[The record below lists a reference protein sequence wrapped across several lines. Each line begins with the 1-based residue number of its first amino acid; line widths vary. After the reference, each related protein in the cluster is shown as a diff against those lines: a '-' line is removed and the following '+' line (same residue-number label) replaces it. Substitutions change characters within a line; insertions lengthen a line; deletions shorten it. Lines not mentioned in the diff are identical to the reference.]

1 MCAGHHHDGHAGSM
15 GLVESESGTLYHFK
29 DVSSGFGRAVG
40 NFVTGEDLSNERLGQ
55 LRSWLV
61 RRSQFSRGGG
71 GRGSLQ
77 AKGEERFARHSIKYE
92 SIAHLG
98 DLSDGIYLATIAGDG
113 DEVGG
118 AWDVEVPYVVSY
130 FLEVPDSLALYC
142 VDGDHAIGE
151 QVETVV
157 SMPEEIGFG

>member
-1 MCAGHHHDGHAGSM
+1 M
-15 GLVESESGTLYHFK
+15 
-29 DVSSGFGRAVG
+29 
-40 NFVTGEDLSNERLGQ
+40 
-55 LRSWLV
+55 
-61 RRSQFSRGGG
+61 
-71 GRGSLQ
+71 
-77 AKGEERFARHSIKYE
+77 FARYSIKYE

-130 FLEVPDSLALYC
+130 FLEVPDSLARYC

-151 QVETVV
+151 QVDSAMGV
-157 SMPEEIGFG
+157 PEEIGLG